1 MHIQSQSSNKLYSL
15 LFRLF
20 IYFSIF
26 SVLLESFSNLR
37 NKIDPIFF
45 AGYMF
50 IFAIWDVK
58 QFIEN

>member
-37 NKIDPIFF
+37 SKIDP
-45 AGYMF
+45 
-50 IFAIWDVK
+50 
-58 QFIEN
+58 